1 MSYSF
6 QLLSTRL
13 VCTLA
18 LLTLAACSSSSPKSP
33 KSPKPLARTTTTR
46 SGITEL
52 HLLTM
57 PIALNL
63 DASPGDDGIAI
74 KLFANFAGAIKPVA
88 IRSGEIELLLFDGLL
103 QPGSTVPAPAFT
115 WHFTSQQLKQFE
127 NKSLLGVGYQL
138 TLRWDRFK
146 PSSERITV
154 VARYALGQG
163 RFLYSSPSVIA
174 CSSTH

>member
-1 MSYSF
+1 MSYFF
-6 QLLSTRL
+6 QPLSARL

-33 KSPKPLARTTTTR
+33 KSLARPTPAR
-46 SGITEL
+46 SGINEL

-57 PIALNL
+57 PVALNL

-74 KLFANFAGAIKPVA
+74 KLFANVAGAIKPNA
-88 IRSGEIELLLFDGLL
+88 IRSGEIEILLFDGLL
-103 QPGSTVPAPAFT
+103 QQGSAVPAPAFT
-115 WHFTSQQLKQFE
+115 WLFTSQQLKQFE

-138 TLRWDRFK
+138 ILRWDRFK
-146 PSSERITV
+146 PSSERVTV
-154 VARYALGQG
+154 VARHALGQG

-174 CSSTH
+174 CSSTP